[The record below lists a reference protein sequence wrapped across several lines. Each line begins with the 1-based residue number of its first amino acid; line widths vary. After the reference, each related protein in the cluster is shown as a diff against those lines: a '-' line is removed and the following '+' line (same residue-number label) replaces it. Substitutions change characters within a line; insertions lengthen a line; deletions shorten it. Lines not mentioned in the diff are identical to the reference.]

1 MLDVVFGY
9 FVIFACAISKL
20 PQVQTVS
27 KTRIIQG
34 LSVSS
39 ILLELYCHGLNTGF
53 FILESYPLLN
63 YLEYPL
69 LIFQNFILILIIGD
83 VTNSILKSLFTITAF
98 LTFIYV
104 VGIGT
109 IPKYIIVAAL
119 GANSLIGV
127 ISKFAQI
134 RAIREAGDSESVSYM
149 FYVMM
154 MVTSSMRIYTNML
167 RDNWEAM
174 VVLNLVVSVISNAAV
189 TATIS
194 IYRRR
199 QTGEDKKQD

>member
-1 MLDVVFGY
+1 LDVIFGY
-9 FVIFACAISKL
+9 FVIFACGISKL

-53 FILESYPLLN
+53 FIHESYPLVN

-69 LIFQNFILILIIGD
+69 LIVQNFVLIYIIGE
-83 VTNSILKSLFTITAF
+83 VTNSIIKSVFTIAAF
-98 LTFIYV
+98 ITFIYV
-104 VGIGT
+104 VGIGA
-109 IPKYIIVAAL
+109 IPKYLLVAAL

-127 ISKFAQI
+127 ISKLAQI
-134 RAIREAGDSESVSYM
+134 RAIRGAGNSDSVSYM

-154 MVTSSMRIYTNML
+154 MVTSSMRVYTNMI
-167 RDNWEAM
+167 RINWEAM

-194 IYRRR
+194 IYRGR
-199 QTGEDKKQD
+199 QIGKDKKED

>member
-1 MLDVVFGY
+1 M
-9 FVIFACAISKL
+9 
-20 PQVQTVS
+20 
-27 KTRIIQG
+27 
-34 LSVSS
+34 
-39 ILLELYCHGLNTGF
+39 
-53 FILESYPLLN
+53 
-63 YLEYPL
+63 
-69 LIFQNFILILIIGD
+69 
-83 VTNSILKSLFTITAF
+83 
-98 LTFIYV
+98 
-104 VGIGT
+104 
-109 IPKYIIVAAL
+109 
-119 GANSLIGV
+119 IGV

-134 RAIREAGDSESVSYM
+134 RAIRRAGDSESVSYM